1 MSMLGAIYTGM
12 SGLEAYSQGLR
23 TISNNVANLN
33 TAGFKS
39 TDVDFSDIYT
49 SSGTN
54 FGLYDHRNS
63 GGNGVRM
70 DDLQINFRQ
79 GDLRQSENG
88 LDLGIDG
95 AGFFVVLDG
104 DKTFYTRTGNFVVA
118 EDGYITLE
126 GTELRLAV
134 LDDAGRAVELNV
146 DEKRTSPPQATTEIK
161 FADNL
166 SSTATEHVISDVS
179 VFDAAGQQQVWQIAF
194 ARDADEEG
202 NIWNVTVTD
211 ADDREVGTGTL
222 SFEQGEIDP
231 DTAKIVIEDAEAEGL
246 SVTLDFSENVTSF
259 SSGTI
264 STMRSS
270 DVDGYGVGAVTNITT
285 NADGAI
291 ELSYS
296 NEQTEVLG
304 PVALADFK
312 DLQTLESVGNGLF
325 SFNEQGERR
334 LFTSDD
340 PQVGRVLSGRT
351 EASNVD
357 LSAQFGELII
367 IQRGF
372 QASSQLVSVS
382 NDMIQQLFGIRGQ
395 G

>member
-23 TISNNVANLN
+23 VISNNVANLN
-33 TAGFKS
+33 TSGFKA
-39 TDVDFSDIYT
+39 TDVDFSDMYT
-49 SSGTN
+49 FSGTN

-70 DDLQINFRQ
+70 DDLQIDFRQ

-95 AGFFVVLDG
+95 AGFFVLLDG

-118 EDGYITLE
+118 EDGHIKLE
-126 GTELRLAV
+126 GTEFRLAV

-146 DEKRTSPPQATTEIK
+146 DSKRTSPPVATTEIK

-166 SSTATEHVISDVS
+166 SSTAIEHVISDIQVY
-179 VFDAAGQQQVWQIAF
+179 DAAGEAQVWQIEF
-194 ARDADEEG
+194 TRDDEAAG
-202 NIWNVTVTD
+202 NVWNVTVTN
-211 ADDREVGTGTL
+211 ADDREVGTGVL
-222 SFEQGEIDP
+222 RFEQGEIDP
-231 DTAKIVIEDAEAEGL
+231 DTAQIVIEDTEAEGL
-246 SVTLDFSENVTSF
+246 SVTLDFSENITSF
-259 SSGTI
+259 SSGTV

-270 DVDGYGVGAVTNITT
+270 TVDGYGVGAVTNITT
-285 NADGAI
+285 NADGEI

-296 NEQTEVLG
+296 NEETETLG

-312 DLQTLESVGNGLF
+312 DLQNLESIGDGLF
-325 SFNEQGERR
+325 VFNEQGERR
-334 LFTSDD
+334 LFSSDD
-340 PQVGRVLSGRT
+340 PQVGRVLSGRV